1 MSTHPPHGRVLEPRG
16 DWVTMGRVLRAARVG
31 CLAMAVVALLLG
43 GGAEFAGQFSYKT
56 YGRSDGLPSTTI
68 HCLTQD
74 SEGFLWLGTENGL
87 FRFDGRGTTRW
98 TMTEGL
104 PSVWI
109 LSLAPIPSGGLW
121 VGTNQGLAMIRDG
134 RVRPVTVEGRPITA
148 PVYCLETGAGGTLW
162 GCTSGL
168 LFRLDPEQPD
178 QAQTVAAGSGISYLT
193 PGREPGSIWVLQN
206 EKGILRTR
214 THILR
219 QVDLAPILR
228 GASGSMAEDGAG
240 RLWVVAG
247 RNLHVLEPGAAT
259 FTDRSAWMPA
269 GTMELHHLFRHP
281 GGDLWIP
288 TADGYLILQ
297 ADGGHRRLGTRQGL
311 PLSWTRC
318 AFRDREGNL
327 WLVGSDLVKVL
338 GRGLITLHNEVRGL
352 PNGLAWA
359 LLRTRRGELI
369 AGTSNGLGRL
379 GRDGWK
385 PLAGTAGIECTGLV
399 EEGDQR
405 LLLISPP
412 KGLFRIEGDAPP
424 RSVPLPKGTSRLNAI
439 GQDASGT
446 IWLGSAL
453 RGAVPLDRAL
463 AGQAMRP
470 SDWALDTINVMAF
483 AREPGGRFWAATLAG
498 LFLWE
503 AGGWHR
509 YTTRDGL
516 LQDKLVGISGAP
528 DGGIWVWY
536 DDPLGA
542 SKFRLGSAGLTLE
555 RSLGQ
560 GRGLGT
566 NMVYSV
572 QETPEGRLWVTTD
585 LGVYALSGG
594 ECLRFGEGSGL
605 PAEDCVANGSLLDP
619 DGTFWTGTLKGLV
632 RIDPRAAAW
641 SIGAPRAQITQ
652 VECGNQVQPLPLL
665 PGSRPLDAK
674 GGFEFWFTSPTFF
687 DESSL
692 RFQTR
697 LVGLED
703 QWRDTPSRQ
712 ARYPGLPGGAYR
724 FEVRVAQDL
733 GGFGPPSWLAFRV
746 RPPFWRSPMAYGGYA
761 LGLLLLSY
769 GTFRMRLAALA
780 RARDLLETKVQRRT
794 QELAEANTALE
805 DLNQR
810 HLELIEDLS
819 KALSEVHTLQGLIPI
834 CSYCKK
840 IRDDGGAWNQM
851 EQYISSRSSATFSH
865 GICPECKPLVFAD
878 LAKQGLIPPPKE

>member
-1 MSTHPPHGRVLEPRG
+1 
-16 DWVTMGRVLRAARVG
+16 
-31 CLAMAVVALLLG
+31 MALVSLLLG
-43 GGAEFAGQFSYKT
+43 RGPEFPGQFSYKT

-74 SEGFLWLGTENGL
+74 AEGFLWLGTENGL
-87 FRFDGRGTTRW
+87 FRFDGRSTQRW
-98 TMTEGL
+98 TMAEGL

-109 LSLAPIPSGGLW
+109 LSLAPIPSGGVW
-121 VGTNQGLAMIRDG
+121 IGTNQGLAMIRHG
-134 RVRPVTVEGRPITA
+134 QVTPVQSEGRAITA
-148 PVYCLETGAGGTLW
+148 PVYCLETGAGGTRW
-162 GCTSGL
+162 GCTSDL
-168 LFRLDPEQPD
+168 LFRLDPGQPD
-178 QAQTVAAGSGISYLT
+178 RVQKVSAGQGISYIT
-193 PGREPGSIWVLQN
+193 PSREPGSIWLLQN
-206 EKGILRTR
+206 EQAVLRTAMKILRR
-214 THILR
+214 
-219 QVDLAPILR
+219 VDLAPILK

-247 RNLHVLEPGAAT
+247 RNLHALEPGAAT
-259 FTDRSAWMPA
+259 FTDRSSWMPA

-281 GGDLWIP
+281 DGDLWIP
-288 TADGYLILQ
+288 TTDGYLILQ
-297 ADGGHRRLGTRQGL
+297 ADGGHWRLGTHQGL

-338 GRGLITLHNEVRGL
+338 GRGLITLHTEVRGL
-352 PNGLAWA
+352 PHGLVWS
-359 LLRTRRGELI
+359 LLRTRRGALI
-369 AGTSNGLGRL
+369 AGTSNGLGQL
-379 GRDGWK
+379 GPAGWK
-385 PLAGTAGIECTGLV
+385 ALPGTGGIECTGLV

-412 KGLFRIEGDAPP
+412 KGLFRIEGTASP
-424 RSVPLPKGTSRLNAI
+424 RQVPLPRGTSRINAI
-439 GQDASGT
+439 GRDASGT
-446 IWLGSAL
+446 VWLGSARL
-453 RGAVPLDRAL
+453 GAVPLDRAL

-470 SDWALDTINVMAF
+470 SDWGLDTINVMAF
-483 AREPGGRFWAATLAG
+483 AREPGGRFWAATLSG
-498 LFLWE
+498 LFRWE
-503 AGGWHR
+503 EGRWHR
-509 YTTRDGL
+509 YTARDGL
-516 LQDKLVGISGAP
+516 RQDKLVGVSATP

-542 SKFRLGSAGLTLE
+542 SKFRAGPAGLILE
-555 RSLGQ
+555 RTLGQ
-560 GRGLGT
+560 EWGLET

-572 QETPEGRLWVTTD
+572 QETPEGQIWLTTD
-585 LGVYALSGG
+585 LGVYAVAGDT
-594 ECLRFGEGSGL
+594 CLRFGEGSGL
-605 PAEDCVANGSLLDP
+605 PAEDCVSNGSLLDP

-632 RIDPRAAAW
+632 RIAPQAAAL
-641 SIGAPRAQITQ
+641 SSGAPRALITQ
-652 VECGNQVQPLPLL
+652 VECGNHLQSLPLL
-665 PGSRPLDAK
+665 PGSKPLDAK

-703 QWRDTPSRQ
+703 QWRDASSRQ
-712 ARYPGLPGGAYR
+712 ARYPGLPGGTYR
-724 FEVRVAQDL
+724 FEVRAAQDV
-733 GGFGPPSWLAFRV
+733 GGFGPPSGLEFHV
-746 RPPFWRSPMAYGGYA
+746 RPPVWRSPMAYAGYV
-761 LGLLLLSY
+761 LGLLLLTY

-780 RARDLLETKVQRRT
+780 RARDLLETKVRKRT

-819 KALSEVHTLQGLIPI
+819 RALSEVHTLQGLIPI

-851 EQYISSRSSATFSH
+851 EQYISSRSSAKFSH